1 MIIEEAGVDHETRI
15 FVVGDAPRCAA
26 ATNGGHIEAP
36 QTLIDADDMHV
47 DVVASKA
54 LDTPVVE
61 PGRGA
66 FPIHT
71 TLSAWSIFFFLV
83 LSTPRRSVL
92 LRRRRHG
99 DESECDRETHA
110 VRFATGMPIKVDSA
124 AVNLHH
130 RWMSCRRREL
140 FAA

>member
-1 MIIEEAGVDHETRI
+1 M
-15 FVVGDAPRCAA
+15 
-26 ATNGGHIEAP
+26 
-36 QTLIDADDMHV
+36 LIDADDMQV
-47 DVVASKA
+47 DVVVSEA
-54 LDTPVVE
+54 LDAAVIE
-61 PGRGA
+61 SGRGA
-66 FPIHT
+66 FPIHA
-71 TLSAWSIFFFLV
+71 TLSVRSIFLFLV

-92 LRRRRHG
+92 LRRGCHG
-99 DESECDRETHA
+99 DQSECDRETHA